1 MKQNKIKHRLRK
13 RTAIGISMILTM
25 SCCHNNILINAD
37 ELVSNTTNI
46 QVQTD
51 APNLIDNYTEDSI
64 LCDKLEYDVKNNAT
78 ELKDNVEEELNRAG
92 VFDEE
97 INELDDET
105 INELNK
111 SINTTVYINYIS
123 VDEKNNGA
131 VRKMKD
137 SEIDDVIEQRIEENK
152 IHYEEDKSLLEEFG
166 ESIGIIPENVDA
178 SEPLYEDWNHPKT
191 KNKVKQ
197 TIYACQFKKKGK
209 IYVTAKAY
217 WLKEAYYRN
226 VDVFGVYTKNCN
238 IIRNSAKCKHTATC
252 RTIYKDGRVEKEALE
267 THPTAG
273 ENATNGVAFK
283 VNLFGDRG
291 DINLYK
297 LSRANEYY
305 REVYYDNEYI
315 EIKFQCR
322 YESKYVVFA
331 TSYYHSMTNRSI
343 TPSIS
348 VSGSGISVGISSSS
362 KKYYVK
368 LSYNAYM
375 DYKHI

>member
-152 IHYEEDKSLLEEFG
+152 IHDNRLL
-166 ESIGIIPENVDA
+166 
-178 SEPLYEDWNHPKT
+178 T
-191 KNKVKQ
+191 
-197 TIYACQFKKKGK
+197 
-209 IYVTAKAY
+209 
-217 WLKEAYYRN
+217 
-226 VDVFGVYTKNCN
+226 YT
-238 IIRNSAKCKHTATC
+238 R
-252 RTIYKDGRVEKEALE
+252 
-267 THPTAG
+267 
-273 ENATNGVAFK
+273 
-283 VNLFGDRG
+283 
-291 DINLYK
+291 
-297 LSRANEYY
+297 
-305 REVYYDNEYI
+305 
-315 EIKFQCR
+315 
-322 YESKYVVFA
+322 
-331 TSYYHSMTNRSI
+331 
-343 TPSIS
+343 
-348 VSGSGISVGISSSS
+348 
-362 KKYYVK
+362 
-368 LSYNAYM
+368 
-375 DYKHI
+375 